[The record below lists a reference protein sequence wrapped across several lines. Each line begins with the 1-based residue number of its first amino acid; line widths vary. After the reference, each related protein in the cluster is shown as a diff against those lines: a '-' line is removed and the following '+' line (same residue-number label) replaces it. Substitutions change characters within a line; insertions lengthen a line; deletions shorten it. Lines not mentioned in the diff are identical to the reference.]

1 MINADGSMTRKRVTM
16 QNQTL
21 HLIVPE
27 VRRRSVTPK
36 EILDSVD
43 AKQDIVTLR
52 DVPKEMTRIFLG
64 ST

>member
-1 MINADGSMTRKRVTM
+1 MTRKRVTM
-16 QNQTL
+16 QNQTV

-43 AKQDIVTLR
+43 AKQEIVMVR
-52 DVPKEMTRIFLG
+52 DVPKEMIRKFLG
-64 ST
+64 SM

>member
-1 MINADGSMTRKRVTM
+1 MNADGSMTRKRVTM
-16 QNQTL
+16 QNQTV

-43 AKQDIVTLR
+43 AKQEIVIVR
-52 DVPKEMTRIFLG
+52 DVPKEMIRKFLG
-64 ST
+64 SM

>member
-1 MINADGSMTRKRVTM
+1 MKADGSMTRKRVTM

-21 HLIVPE
+21 HLILPA

-43 AKQDIVTLR
+43 AKQDIVMLR
-52 DVPKEMTRIFLG
+52 DVPKEMVRRFLG

>member
-1 MINADGSMTRKRVTM
+1 MNADGSMTRKRVTM
-16 QNQTL
+16 QNQTV

-43 AKQDIVTLR
+43 AKQEIVMVR
-52 DVPKEMTRIFLG
+52 DVPKEMIRKFLG
-64 ST
+64 SM